1 MHVGAPRMMRS
12 PDHPARLRL
21 AAKIEYQG
29 RLAPSDE
36 LWFEFDE
43 ALEESISTSG
53 SPWLLAALPLAF
65 ARGEPLSV
73 EAQVDPVLVANAQAL
88 QTVWAGWYPRFQPI
102 ELRVDP
108 QSQASKSAGRS
119 ACFFSGGVDSYYTML
134 HSRGSGGPA
143 IDDLLLVH
151 GFDISIGEQ
160 AGWLQARDSALA
172 ASRAWGTPLI
182 TIGTNLRA
190 TRFREVHWDRLG
202 SGPALGSVGLLLE
215 KCYDTIYISSTWSG
229 DALHPLSSH
238 PQTDPHYST
247 RSTTFIH
254 YGDWANRIPKT
265 EFISRDPLALQHLRV
280 CWQPP
285 GGANCGRCLK
295 CVRTMIALDI
305 LGKLEEATAF
315 PAGGLDLEHVRH
327 LYLGD
332 KWRYYKHLI
341 PFARSNGREDVAAAI
356 EGAFEFTARMDRLML
371 AGLVRRAQLRWRD
384 VPWARSWL
392 RPLYRSARAAARLV
406 GRVLP

>member
-202 SGPALGSVGLLLE
+202 SGPALGSVATR
-215 KCYDTIYISSTWSG
+215 KPTHITRPDQRPSSTMGIGQTGSRRPSSSVEIHLPCSTCVYAG
-229 DALHPLSSH
+229 SH
-238 PQTDPHYST
+238 PAAPT
-247 RSTTFIH
+247 
-254 YGDWANRIPKT
+254 A
-265 EFISRDPLALQHLRV
+265 
-280 CWQPP
+280 
-285 GGANCGRCLK
+285 GGASS
-295 CVRTMIALDI
+295 V
-305 LGKLEEATAF
+305 
-315 PAGGLDLEHVRH
+315 
-327 LYLGD
+327 
-332 KWRYYKHLI
+332 
-341 PFARSNGREDVAAAI
+341 
-356 EGAFEFTARMDRLML
+356 
-371 AGLVRRAQLRWRD
+371 
-384 VPWARSWL
+384 
-392 RPLYRSARAAARLV
+392 SA
-406 GRVLP
+406 P